1 MFVLPDPSDPDL
13 PIPDEL
19 VVTLSESKD
28 LVVAL
33 LDSLPKMFE
42 NTLNEGSCFTFALD
56 VSCLFLLICRL
67 TYSFFLLFLLFGFS
81 MKIKDSE

>member
-19 VVTLSESKD
+19 VVTLNESKD

-56 VSCLFLLICRL
+56 VRIVYFIMGLN
-67 TYSFFLLFLLFGFS
+67 
-81 MKIKDSE
+81 

>member
-56 VSCLFLLICRL
+56 VSYFPFQFVDKHIFFSYFIFLFCWFIENRRQ
-67 TYSFFLLFLLFGFS
+67 
-81 MKIKDSE
+81 

>member
-56 VSCLFLLICRL
+56 TMNRI
-67 TYSFFLLFLLFGFS
+67 
-81 MKIKDSE
+81 IKTIGGRMFIF